1 MAKKNN
7 KKDQKNKKILLIGD
21 DPFIEDIYRTEFE
34 SQGIEIDV
42 VKDGEECLK
51 KIKKERFDV
60 LLLDLL
66 LPKVSGWEILEEINS
81 NPSLKNIKVV
91 VLSNLDQQTDI
102 DKATKLGAV
111 KYLIKSNYTPAEIAE
126 EVKEIL

>member
-7 KKDQKNKKILLIGD
+7 KKDQKNKKILLIED

-102 DKATKLGAV
+102 DKATKLGAL